1 MSHNKRC
8 YLKKINKS
16 AAQGSRRVDLMF
28 KQASLKAFTSDFDV
42 CDKDLGID
50 SVSSATCIESIE
62 SVHQPNLSATVST
75 SACETNP
82 DSESST
88 RVVTKELPRNC
99 VNVILF
105 PSHIRDTSW

>member
-8 YLKKINKS
+8 YVKKINKS
-16 AAQGSRRVDLMF
+16 AAQGSRKVDLMS

-50 SVSSATCIESIE
+50 SVSSATCIESNE

-82 DSESST
+82 ESESSI
-88 RVVTKELPRNC
+88 VVHVAICFGLRFKTFIKNDM
-99 VNVILF
+99 F
-105 PSHIRDTSW
+105 

>member
-1 MSHNKRC
+1 MSHNKHL
-8 YLKKINKS
+8 YVKKINKS

-50 SVSSATCIESIE
+50 SVSSASCIESNE

-82 DSESST
+82 ELESSSS
-88 RVVTKELPRNC
+88 PGSQ
-99 VNVILF
+99 F
-105 PSHIRDTSW
+105 

>member
-8 YLKKINKS
+8 YVKKINKS

-50 SVSSATCIESIE
+50 SVSSATCIELNE
-62 SVHQPNLSATVST
+62 SVKTFNDKILDNLM
-75 SACETNP
+75 NHRQHL
-82 DSESST
+82 SSM
-88 RVVTKELPRNC
+88 
-99 VNVILF
+99 
-105 PSHIRDTSW
+105 